1 MKRHHPLWQAPV
13 GSVFAIQ
20 IRKNKWGYVRFFRG
34 RKIAV
39 LTLVSDTPVMPDGI
53 DWKNPPIGWLLISF
67 GRDNDTTQA
76 VLLGNVPFPNFDEEW
91 GPAYVDPRPSWDK
104 NPKAQ
109 FYGIHH
115 LGRFWHGTKEE
126 AAVLPEVP
134 RVTPAKLQ
142 AFLRKKLRNGE
153 LKKVDPV
160 APTKAPKVP
169 KKKDELCKPTTV
181 PKLLTK
187 KG

>member
-20 IRKNKWGYVRFFRG
+20 IRKNKWGFVRFFHG
-34 RKIAV
+34 LKMAV
-39 LTLVSDTPVMPDGI
+39 LSLVSNAPLMPDGI

-67 GRDNDTTQA
+67 ATDNDPTEA
-76 VLLGNVPFPNFDEEW
+76 VPLGIVPFPNLEAEW
-91 GPAYVDPRPSWDK
+91 GPAYVDPWPSWQPRK
-104 NPKAQ
+104 KSR

-126 AAVLPEVP
+126 AAKLPEIP
-134 RVTPAKLQ
+134 RVTPAELQ
-142 AFLRKKLRNGE
+142 VFLRKKLRNGE
-153 LKKVDPV
+153 LKRVDPV

-169 KKKDELCKPTTV
+169 KKKDELCKPSTL